1 MKFPRFSTKS
11 LLLLT
16 ALVCLLLYL
25 TFYKQYEFPIE
36 LSTSP
41 NRVQLSTAE
50 LAELAA
56 GIKVSFD
63 VSGDVTAEFEGLR
76 IAKSSKPGDYV
87 VHGIVRASG
96 SAWQTLP
103 DAMRHLDAR
112 LPVTEQEFVRSLEQ
126 AMDGDLATTG
136 SRVLELRGI
145 TFAGGQ
151 E

>member
-1 MKFPRFSTKS
+1 MKLPRFSTKS

-16 ALVCLLLYL
+16 LLVCLLLYL
-25 TFYKQYEFPIE
+25 LLYKQYKFPIE
-36 LSTSP
+36 LATSP

-56 GIKVSFD
+56 GMKVSFD

-96 SAWQTLP
+96 SVWQTLP
-103 DAMRHLDAR
+103 DAMRHLDVR
-112 LPVTEQEFVRSLEQ
+112 LPVTEEQFIRSLQQ
-126 AMDGDLATTG
+126 AIDDELATTG
-136 SRVLELRGI
+136 SSVLHLRGI
-145 TFAGGQ
+145 TFAGS
-151 E
+151 EE